1 MSNKPNKMITFSFD
15 DGNIEDIRL
24 VEILNKYKLK
34 CTFNLSAS
42 RLSEVY
48 SWDNNGR
55 EVKHFNYMEYPN
67 LYEGHEVA
75 CHGYSHP
82 RLQLLDRKTVYN
94 EIALDRK
101 LLSAVYGKD
110 IKGMAYP
117 YGSYSDMVLEVLKE
131 CGISYCRT
139 IKNTHEFNM
148 PENPLLWHPTLHHLD
163 GDKFKIADEFFALET
178 EKPVVYYI
186 WGHSYELITENQWQE
201 FERFCKYISGRN
213 DIWYCTNI
221 EIIEEYGKV

>member
-82 RLQLLDRKTVYN
+82 RLQLLERKTVYN

-101 LLSAVYGKD
+101 LLSAVYGKN

-117 YGSYSDMVLEVLKE
+117 YGTYDERVLKILKR
-131 CGISYCRT
+131 CGIQYART
-139 IKNTHEFNM
+139 IKNTPDFTPQEDLLQLKANCCFT
-148 PENPLLWHPTLHHLD
+148 NPDLD
-163 GDKFKIADEFFALET
+163 AIIDRFLASESDKKQVL
-178 EKPVVYYI
+178 YI
-186 WGHSYELITENQWQE
+186 WGHTYQLGVDMSWAD
-201 FERFCKYISGRN
+201 FEEVCKRLSSVKGLTFE
-213 DIWYCTNI
+213 TN
-221 EIIEEYGKV
+221 KDALLKD

>member
-82 RLQLLDRKTVYN
+82 RLQLLERKTVYN

-117 YGSYSDMVLEVLKE
+117 
-131 CGISYCRT
+131 
-139 IKNTHEFNM
+139 
-148 PENPLLWHPTLHHLD
+148 
-163 GDKFKIADEFFALET
+163 
-178 EKPVVYYI
+178 
-186 WGHSYELITENQWQE
+186 
-201 FERFCKYISGRN
+201 
-213 DIWYCTNI
+213 
-221 EIIEEYGKV
+221 